1 MALTEKQQDDLYDK
15 TMKSNHAL
23 GRLEQYAIPKLEAEV
38 AAMQAVV
45 GTLANAQG
53 LNPGLVQKTI
63 EDAVD
68 RAMAGLSI
76 TLTAMEDETDEA

>member
-23 GRLEQYAIPKLEAEV
+23 GRLEKYAIPKLEAEM
-38 AAMQAVV
+38 AATQAVV

-53 LNPGLVQKTI
+53 LDPGLVQKTI
-63 EDAVD
+63 EDAVEK
-68 RAMAGLSI
+68 ALAGLSI